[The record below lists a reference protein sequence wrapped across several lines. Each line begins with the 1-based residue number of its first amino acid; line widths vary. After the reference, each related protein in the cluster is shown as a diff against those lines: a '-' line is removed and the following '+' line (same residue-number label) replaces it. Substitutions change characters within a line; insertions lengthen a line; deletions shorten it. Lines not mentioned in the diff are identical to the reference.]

1 MSSGMQTE
9 QFFCNLRYGYS
20 ATKLANKAMVIVIL
34 AFIEGKTST
43 TFKYDLLEY
52 YRLMPEG
59 TKNTGLYRKEFNRQ
73 ERQKLEDPSA
83 NPEDF
88 DVSLIEKLLRR
99 MKHLTGLALHYD
111 NKVQVKVIRND
122 ASHDIPDLSVCEIED
137 KLTDMELLYKKLV
150 ERVLTE
156 KGKIP
161 EFIRKK
167 TEDIKKDFKDL
178 RNPISETLTAIDID
192 VYTKEKQE
200 YENKLLEATKES
212 CRVHLTKI
220 YKESYDVNPVDWLDI
235 NQQFNAE

>member
-1 MSSGMQTE
+1 MSSGMPLQTE
-9 QFFCNLRYGYS
+9 QFFRNLRYGHA
-20 ATKLANKAMVIVIL
+20 ATKLAKKAMVIVIL

-43 TFKYDLLEY
+43 TFKDVLLEY

-99 MKHLTGLALHYD
+99 MKHLTGLALHYN
-111 NKVQVKVIRND
+111 NKVWTEDSPSGSNSSIEYLIYQVKVIRND
-122 ASHDIPDLSVCEIED
+122 ASHDIPDLSVREIED
-137 KLTDMELLYKKLV
+137 KLTNMELLYTKLV

-156 KGKIP
+156 KGKTP
-161 EFIRKK
+161 DFIRKK

-178 RNPISETLTAIDID
+178 RNPISETLTAKDID
-192 VYTKEKQE
+192 V
-200 YENKLLEATKES
+200 
-212 CRVHLTKI
+212 
-220 YKESYDVNPVDWLDI
+220 
-235 NQQFNAE
+235 